1 MFEAFD
7 GMQRVAAANG
17 GGANDEG
24 AIRDS
29 FSGRLEFFSARQKRQ
44 GAHSGSCFTK
54 SQFVGIHN
62 AKMEETEVA
71 HGPGGGAD
79 VERIARVDEDDAQ
92 VIELGWGGQ
101 GTAVI
106 LRRAGAKGEYFAE
119 EEWQNKRH
127 GRDTVRQ
134 DRGARTMSA
143 RKNMKRRS
151 PVFGGLDI
159 GHGNGWLNFGV
170 IGVAG
175 MLACFALAA
184 VWGLAEA
191 QTNKKAGVERG
202 AFGKLDNGTAIE
214 VFTLRNSHAATA
226 KIITY
231 GGTLT
236 ELWVPDRAGKAGDV
250 VLGFDDL
257 NGYLGDHPHF
267 GGVIGRY
274 ANRIA
279 KGKFSIDG
287 QEYTLATN
295 NGPNTLHGGTVS
307 FDRRVWKG
315 EPVSDA
321 HGAAVRLTYVS
332 PDGEEHFPGALT
344 VAVVYTLTED
354 NALKIEYTG
363 TTDKPTAVNLTNH
376 SYFNLS
382 GGGDVRGYTLKLN
395 ASRYT
400 PVDSTLIPTGELA
413 EVKGTAYDFTKP
425 MTIGARIA
433 ELAKVK
439 ELGGYDINYVVDG
452 ENGKLRMAAKVA
464 DPASGREMEVWTT
477 EPGVQ
482 LYTANWLD
490 GSIHGKRGVAY
501 GRYGA
506 VCLETQHYPDS
517 VNHANFPS
525 AILRPGATYHSE
537 TIYKFSVK

>member
-1 MFEAFD
+1 M
-7 GMQRVAAANG
+7 GVRT
-17 GGANDEG
+17 
-24 AIRDS
+24 RT
-29 FSGRLEFFSARQKRQ
+29 GR
-44 GAHSGSCFTK
+44 G
-54 SQFVGIHN
+54 
-62 AKMEETEVA
+62 
-71 HGPGGGAD
+71 HG
-79 VERIARVDEDDAQ
+79 
-92 VIELGWGGQ
+92 
-101 GTAVI
+101 
-106 LRRAGAKGEYFAE
+106 
-119 EEWQNKRH
+119 
-127 GRDTVRQ
+127 
-134 DRGARTMSA
+134 
-143 RKNMKRRS
+143 
-151 PVFGGLDI
+151 FGGLGMI
-159 GHGNGWLNFGV
+159 LGNGWLDFGV
-170 IGVAG
+170 IGAAG
-175 MLACFALAA
+175 MFASFALAT
-184 VWGLAEA
+184 VWGPAEA

-202 AFGKLDNGTAIE
+202 VFGKLEDGTAIE
-214 VFTLRNSHAATA
+214 VFTLRNSKGAAA

-231 GGTLT
+231 GGTLM

-257 NGYLGDHPHF
+257 KGYLSDHPHF

-287 QEYTLATN
+287 QEYTLAMN
-295 NGPNTLHGGTVS
+295 NGLNTLHGGTVS

-315 EPVSDA
+315 EPVS
-321 HGAAVRLTYVS
+321 GAKASAVQLTYVS

-344 VAVVYTLTED
+344 VTVVYTLTEE
-354 NALKIEYTG
+354 NALKIEYTAK
-363 TTDKPTAVNLTNH
+363 TDKPTAVNLTNH

-382 GGGDVRGYTLKLN
+382 GGGDVLGYSVTLN

-400 PVDSTLIPTGELA
+400 PVDSTLIPTGEMA
-413 EVKGTAYDFTKP
+413 AVKGTAYDFTKP
-425 MTIGARIA
+425 MTIGSRIA

-452 ENGKLRMAAKVA
+452 ESGKLRMAAKVM

-482 LYTANWLD
+482 MYTANWLD
-490 GSIHGKRGVAY
+490 GSIHGKHGVAY

-525 AILRPGATYHSE
+525 AILRPGVTYHTE
-537 TIYKFSVK
+537 TIYKFSAK